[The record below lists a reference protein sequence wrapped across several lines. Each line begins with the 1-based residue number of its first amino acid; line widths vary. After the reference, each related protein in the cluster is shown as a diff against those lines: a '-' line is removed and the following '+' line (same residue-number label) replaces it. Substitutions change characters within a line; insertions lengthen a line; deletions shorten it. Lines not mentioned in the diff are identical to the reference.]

1 MLARSRTSTAW
12 DRFGGACPVAC
23 ASDDVT
29 MLLAQLSE
37 GDQSAIPQLV
47 PLVYDELRQLAACY
61 MRQERPDHTLRTTGL
76 VHEAYLRL
84 VEQRHVNWKS
94 RAHFFGIAAQLMRRI
109 LVDHARGH
117 LRKKRG
123 GEQQKIAIDETAAV
137 SRGRSLEVLAVD
149 EALRR
154 LAKLDLR
161 QNQIVEL
168 RFFGGLTTEETA
180 EVLGVSARTVEREWT
195 LAKAWLYT
203 ELQEGH
209 GNQR

>member
-1 MLARSRTSTAW
+1 MPSAW
-12 DRFGGACPVAC
+12 DWFGGHPVASS
-23 ASDDVT
+23 SDDVT
-29 MLLAQLSE
+29 FLLSRLSE
-37 GDQSAIPQLV
+37 GDQSAILRLI
-47 PLVYDELRQLAACY
+47 PLVYDELRQLASYY
-61 MRQERPDHTLRTTGL
+61 MRRERANHTLRTTGL

-84 VEQRHVNWKS
+84 VEQRQVDWKG

-123 GEQQKIAIDETAAV
+123 GEQQRLPLSETV
-137 SRGRSLEVLAVD
+137 VISQSRSAEVVAVD
-149 EALRR
+149 EALER
-154 LAKLDLR
+154 LAKLDPR

-180 EVLGVSARTVEREWT
+180 DVLGVSVRTVEREWA
-195 LAKAWLYT
+195 LAKAWLFT

-209 GNQR
+209 GHQR